1 MFFSLGVDG
10 TIQAVAVL
18 WTLAGILLY
27 ASEDSR
33 HSLSPCESFVFK
45 WYSLVRV
52 ASDGQSKVLLQ
63 LPHILHRGHGRPPGH
78 LMGTGWTPV
87 KCQGEF
93 SQPPAHKSPFCW
105 PCDVLHFTV
114 PFETKD
120 STSHEE
126 TTMAPWCFMVLHGA
140 SWHHFTFWSQAGLG
154 EHRRD
159 LLTSNEKDHVRHPMP
174 ASNPL
179 AFQSWMG
186 HESHEWLVVTNKIR
200 QN

>member
-18 WTLAGILLY
+18 WTLAGIVLY

-63 LPHILHRGHGRPPGH
+63 LPHILHRGHGRPLGH

-126 TTMAPWCFMVLHGA
+126 TTMAPWCFMASFHLLVSGWPWRAPSRLVDVQWKGPRPTTSDTSVEPIGFPVLNGT
-140 SWHHFTFWSQAGLG
+140 W
-154 EHRRD
+154 
-159 LLTSNEKDHVRHPMP
+159 
-174 ASNPL
+174 
-179 AFQSWMG
+179 
-186 HESHEWLVVTNKIR
+186 VTWVTCSDQ

>member
-1 MFFSLGVDG
+1 MDSSRY
-10 TIQAVAVL
+10 
-18 WTLAGILLY
+18 LLY

-126 TTMAPWCFMVLHGA
+126 TTMAPWCFMVLHGII
-140 SWHHFTFWSQAGLG
+140 SPFGLRLAL
-154 EHRRD
+154 ESTVATCWRPMKRTTSDIRCQRRTHWLSSPEWDTSHMSD
-159 LLTSNEKDHVRHPMP
+159 L
-174 ASNPL
+174 
-179 AFQSWMG
+179 
-186 HESHEWLVVTNKIR
+186 
-200 QN
+200 